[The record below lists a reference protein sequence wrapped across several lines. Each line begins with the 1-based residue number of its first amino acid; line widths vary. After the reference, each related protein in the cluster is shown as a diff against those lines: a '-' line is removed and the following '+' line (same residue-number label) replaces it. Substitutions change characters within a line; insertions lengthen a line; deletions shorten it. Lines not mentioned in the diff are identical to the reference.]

1 MFVPDNVIVPVPDF
15 VIATVPLPFWITPE
29 KVVDVLSPPAVKVE
43 AVALEFV
50 TVPPPASE
58 PIVSAKP
65 AKSKVPVAV
74 SALPLGTELLAP
86 SLSVPKLIVV
96 APP

>member
-1 MFVPDNVIVPVPDF
+1 MVN
-15 VIATVPLPFWITPE
+15 ATAFWPSCITPE
-29 KVVDVLSPPAVKVE
+29 KVVEVLSPPAVKVE
-43 AVALEFV
+43 FAPPDEFV